1 MYCLKMQN
9 MFQSLRSC
17 NRYKL
22 KREKKNKTKTH
33 YCIYCL
39 KYKAVIILLKKN

>member
-9 MFQSLRSC
+9 MFQSLRSR

-22 KREKKNKTKTH
+22 KREKKTK
-33 YCIYCL
+33 L
-39 KYKAVIILLKKN
+39 KHIIAFTV